1 MFNKIKTNR
10 KYSSVITEIPGK
22 KSLNIFNEEQKYIA
36 PGTQTI
42 ATSSKIVTAKGEGAI
57 IEDVDGNRFIDFFA
71 GVGVASLGYNHPVYV
86 KYFTE
91 QLTKIHVGS
100 FTTESRA
107 KLVKLLAEVAPG
119 DLNRSQFYSSG
130 AEAVEA
136 ALRLAKS
143 YTKRHEFISF
153 WGGFHGKT
161 MGVLG
166 LLSDTFKN
174 GLGPLPVG
182 TFSTPYANCLHCPL
196 NDTFPSCKFR
206 CVDFIKDKIR
216 YETTNQIA
224 AFIVEPIQG
233 TSGNV
238 VPPEGFLVELK
249 KLTHEIGALLIV
261 DEMITGFG
269 RTGKMFG
276 CQHDDIVP
284 DIITIGKGF
293 GGGFPMTGLMSNE
306 EIINAKPFANPSG
319 SSSSYGGNPIASAA
333 AYITLKIILDEGLV
347 ENSANVGAF
356 MLERLLTF
364 KEKFDFV
371 GNIRGKG
378 LMIGVELVKGKN
390 SKKKL
395 DKKYTQMIFKEC
407 LNRGLILMGYNP
419 DIRINPPLVITK
431 EIAEEGLE
439 IMEEAFEHVAEQIKN

>member
-1 MFNKIKTNR
+1 MLTRTKSTR
-10 KYSSVITEIPGK
+10 KYSSVITEIPGVN
-22 KSLNIFNEEQKYIA
+22 SLRIFNEEQKYIA

-71 GVGVASLGYNHPVYV
+71 GVGVASLGYNHPTYT
-86 KYFTE
+86 KYFSE
-91 QLTKIHVGS
+91 QLAKIHVGS

-107 KLVKLLAEVAPG
+107 KLVKLLAEITPG

-143 YTKRHEFISF
+143 YTKKHEFISF

-182 TFSTPYANCLHCPL
+182 TFSTPYANCRHCPL
-196 NDTFPSCKFR
+196 NETFPDCNFK
-206 CVDFIKDKIR
+206 CVKYIKDKIR
-216 YETTNQIA
+216 YETTNQVA

-233 TSGNV
+233 TNGNV
-238 VPPEGFLVELK
+238 VPPKGFLVELK
-249 KLTHEIGALLIV
+249 KLAHEIRAVLIV

-276 CQHDDIVP
+276 CQHDDVVP
-284 DIITIGKGF
+284 DIMTIGKGF
-293 GGGFPMTGLMSNE
+293 GGGFPMTGLISNE

-333 AYITLKIILDEGLV
+333 AYITLRIILEEGLV
-347 ENSANVGAF
+347 QNSANVGAF
-356 MLERLLTF
+356 MLERLKRF
-364 KEKFDFV
+364 KDKFDFV
-371 GNIRGKG
+371 ADVRGKG
-378 LMIGVELVKGKN
+378 LMIGVELTKN
-390 SKKKL
+390 KNTKEKL
-395 DKKYTQMIFKEC
+395 DKKYTQLIFQEC
-407 LNRGLILMGYNP
+407 LKRGLILMGYNP
-419 DIRINPPLVITK
+419 EIRINPPLVITK

-439 IMEEAFEHVAEQIKN
+439 IMEEVFEYVADQIKN